1 MTTPS
6 MKSGS
11 DTSLR
16 KTADTIRSN
25 YTSKILMSTLLVNK
39 TSVNTKYRQSLTEK
53 WWLTSDIHLK
63 INKFHNLLRAC
74 VLTRFPNFMKMNISV
89 QEKIIHHFETCG

>member
-39 TSVNTKYRQSLTEK
+39 NFTVNTKYRQSLTEK
-53 WWLTSDIHLK
+53 
-63 INKFHNLLRAC
+63 
-74 VLTRFPNFMKMNISV
+74 
-89 QEKIIHHFETCG
+89 

>member
-53 WWLTSDIHLK
+53 
-63 INKFHNLLRAC
+63 
-74 VLTRFPNFMKMNISV
+74 
-89 QEKIIHHFETCG
+89 